1 MEGSLVPRK
10 VLNMPDKIYK
20 VFHTLIKNGGKSL
33 VINDLQYDEGK
44 PYVVLGWLNT
54 QEGRMPSFRVPLDP
68 KYLLAS
74 KLKEFDYVYQIPVSF
89 PF

>member
-1 MEGSLVPRK
+1 MTKKQDRRK
-10 VLNMPDKIYK
+10 IATFSTAP
-20 VFHTLIKNGGKSL
+20 KSL

-54 QEGRMPSFRVPLDP
+54 PKGRMPSFRVPLEP

-74 KLKEFDYVYQIPVSF
+74 KLKEFDYLYQIPVSF